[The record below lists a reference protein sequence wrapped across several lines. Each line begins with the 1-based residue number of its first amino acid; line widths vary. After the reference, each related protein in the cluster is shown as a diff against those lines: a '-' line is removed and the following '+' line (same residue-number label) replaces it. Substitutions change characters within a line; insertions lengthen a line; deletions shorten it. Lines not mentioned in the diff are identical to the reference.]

1 MTPSVLTSFTPFSF
15 SISVSFGG
23 PGPVFPE
30 NQQIQQNQHEHDRQE
45 PEPSSNTYIPQTLVV
60 GAFLAIFLAQVG
72 VNFLQVVR
80 TGRRQRRQA
89 MELQFPQPLPQQDR
103 TRNWES
109 EVARGENAQEEGE
122 GLPAAGPGPTHSG

>member
-1 MTPSVLTSFTPFSF
+1 M
-15 SISVSFGG
+15 SFGG
-23 PGPVFPE
+23 SGPVFPE
-30 NQQIQQNQHEHDRQE
+30 NGQAQQIPQE
-45 PEPSSNTYIPQTLVV
+45 PNRQKPDSSPDTYIPQTLVV

-103 TRNWES
+103 ARNWES
-109 EVARGENAQEEGE
+109 ENSRHGDAQEEGE
-122 GLPAAGPGPTHSG
+122 GLPGAGPAHRG